1 MSDLRSR
8 IARILLRHPT
18 VAILR
23 GLQPDEAVEV
33 GEALFEAGIRIMEV
47 PLNSPQPLESISN
60 MAKAFKGRAIVGAGT
75 VLTAAQVDDVA
86 DASGEIIVS
95 PNMDQTVIAQS
106 LNRGLIPMP
115 GVFTATEAFAA
126 IKAGATT
133 LKFFPADTGGPSHLK
148 ALKAVLPR
156 DIMVLA
162 VGGVGAKNYI
172 DWMAAGAMGVG
183 CGSTLYKPGDSAET
197 VAKKAASIVAAS
209 RGM

>member
-8 IARILLRHPT
+8 IAGTLLHHPT

-47 PLNSPQPLESISN
+47 PLNSPQPLESISH
-60 MAKAFKGRAIVGAGT
+60 MAKAFKGRAIIGAGT
-75 VLTAAQVDDVA
+75 VLTAAQVNDVA
-86 DASGEIIVS
+86 DAGGEIIVS
-95 PNMDQTVIAQS
+95 PNTDQDVISQS
-106 LNRGLIPMP
+106 LKRGLIPMP

-126 IKAGATT
+126 IKAGATM
-133 LKFFPADTGGPSHLK
+133 LKLFPADTGGPSHLK

-162 VGGVGAKNYI
+162 VGGVGADNYI
-172 DWMAAGAMGVG
+172 DWMAAGATGVG
-183 CGSTLYKPGDSAET
+183 CGSTIYKPGDSAET

-209 RGM
+209 RGT